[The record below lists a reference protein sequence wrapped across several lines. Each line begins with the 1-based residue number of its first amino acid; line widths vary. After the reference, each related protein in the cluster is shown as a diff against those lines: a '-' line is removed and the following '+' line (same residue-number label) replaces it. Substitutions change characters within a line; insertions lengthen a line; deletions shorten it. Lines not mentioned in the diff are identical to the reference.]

1 MRVAL
6 IAGARP
12 NFVKLAP
19 VRKALSARTGVTPVI
34 VHTGQ
39 HYDDA
44 MSASFFRD
52 LEIPEPDVDLGVGS
66 ASHAVQTAR
75 IMSAFDAYLDEQDVD
90 LVVVVGDVNSTL
102 ACSVTAA
109 KRDIPVAHVEAGLRS
124 FDWAMPE
131 EINRVVTDAVSAIL
145 LTPSRDADENL
156 LKEGREKDSIFLVGN
171 VMVDSLDRF
180 IGKARDAGD
189 VLSGLGA
196 DSSLA
201 GGCYAL
207 LTLHRPGNVDDPGA
221 LSGFLSAVEGVAE
234 RTPVVYPVHPRTR
247 RMLEASGLLERA
259 EGIRRLTMTGPMT
272 YLDFI
277 ALESRARLVLT
288 DSGGVQ
294 EETTVL
300 GVPCLTLRK
309 NTERPITVTE
319 GTNRVVGTDPGDIV
333 RAALAALDAPAPQ
346 GRRPELWDGQ
356 ASERVADVL
365 TTWLGEG
372 AD

>member
-19 VRKALSARTGVTPVI
+19 VRRALAERDGVRPIV

-39 HYDDA
+39 HYDEA
-44 MSASFFRD
+44 MSATFFRD
-52 LEIPEPDVDLGVGS
+52 LEIPEPDVNLGVGS

-75 IMSAFDAYLDEQDVD
+75 IMSAFDAFLDEEAVD

-102 ACSVTAA
+102 ACSVTAT

-156 LKEGREKDSIFLVGN
+156 RSEGRTDDAIFFVGN

-180 IGKARDAGD
+180 IGRARETSDA
-189 VLSGLGA
+189 LGR
-196 DSSLA
+196 L
-201 GGCYAL
+201 GVEEREFAL
-207 LTLHRPGNVDDPGA
+207 LTLHRPRNVDTPEA
-221 LSGFLSAVEGVAE
+221 LSGFLGAIERIAE
-234 RTPVVYPVHPRTR
+234 RLPVVYPTHPRSR
-247 RMLEASGLLERA
+247 KMLESVGLLERA
-259 EGIRRLTMTGPMT
+259 ESMAGLIMTEPMA

-277 ALESRARLVLT
+277 ALESWARLVLT

-300 GVPCLTLRK
+300 GVPCLTLRP
-309 NTERPITVTE
+309 NTERPVTVSE
-319 GTNRVVGTDPGDIV
+319 GTNRLVGTDPEDIV
-333 RAALAALDAPAPQ
+333 RASFEALDGAGTSPS
-346 GRRPELWDGQ
+346 RPELWDGR
-356 ASERVADVL
+356 AAERVADVL
-365 TTWLGEG
+365 TTWRRT
-372 AD
+372 

>member
-19 VRKALSARTGVTPVI
+19 LRRALDGREGVSTIV

-44 MSASFFRD
+44 MSAALFRD

-75 IMSAFDAYLDEQDVD
+75 IMSAFDAFLDDTAVD

-102 ACSVTAA
+102 ACSVTAT

-131 EINRVVTDAVSAIL
+131 EINRVVTDAVSAVL
-145 LTPSRDADENL
+145 LTPSREADENL
-156 LKEGREKDSIFLVGN
+156 RREGRTDDAIFFVGN
-171 VMVDSLDRF
+171 VMVDSLDRY
-180 IGKARDAGD
+180 IGRARDTSDA
-189 VLSGLGA
+189 LSRVGVEVGEF
-196 DSSLA
+196 
-201 GGCYAL
+201 AL
-207 LTLHRPGNVDDPGA
+207 LTLHRPRNVDTVEAFSRLLD
-221 LSGFLSAVEGVAE
+221 AVERIAE
-234 RTPVVYPVHPRTR
+234 RMPVVYPAHPRAR
-247 RMLEASGLLERA
+247 RTLEESGLLERA
-259 EGIRRLTMTGPMT
+259 EGMRGLMLTEPMG

-277 ALESRARLVLT
+277 ALESWARVVLT

-300 GVPCLTLRK
+300 GVPCLTLRP
-309 NTERPITVTE
+309 NTERPVTVRQ
-319 GTNRVVGTDPGDIV
+319 GTNRLVGTDPEAVV
-333 RAALAALDAPAPQ
+333 RAAFEAMETPTRPT
-346 GRRPELWDGQ
+346 RPELWDGR
-356 ASERVADVL
+356 AAERVADVL
-365 TTWLGEG
+365 ERWTR
-372 AD
+372 

>member
-1 MRVAL
+1 MRIVL

-19 VRKALSARTGVTPVI
+19 VRRALVDRDDVEVTV

-52 LEIPEPDVDLGVGS
+52 LEIPEPEVNLGVGS

-75 IMSAFDAYLDEQDVD
+75 IMSAFDGFLDEETVD

-102 ACSVTAA
+102 ACSVTAT

-131 EINRVVTDAVSAIL
+131 EINRVVTDAVSALL

-156 LKEGREKDSIFLVGN
+156 RREGRTDDAIFFVGN

-180 IGKARDAGD
+180 IGKARSTTD
-189 VLSGLGA
+189 VLSRLGVEK
-196 DSSLA
+196 
-201 GGCYAL
+201 GGFAL
-207 LTLHRPGNVDDPGA
+207 LTLHRPRNVDTA
-221 LSGFLSAVEGVAE
+221 ALLSGFLGAVERIAE
-234 RTPVVYPVHPRTR
+234 RVPVVYPAHPRTR
-247 RMLEASGLLERA
+247 RMLEDLGLLERA
-259 EGIRRLTMTGPMT
+259 RSMRGLMLTEPQG

-277 ALESRARLVLT
+277 ALESWARLVLT

-300 GVPCLTLRK
+300 GVPCLTLRP
-309 NTERPITVTE
+309 NTERPVTVSE
-319 GTNRVVGTDPGDIV
+319 GTNRLVGTDPEAIV
-333 RAALAALDAPAPQ
+333 AAAHEALEDRDAAPK
-346 GRRPELWDGQ
+346 RPELWDGR
-356 ASERVADVL
+356 AAGRVADVL
-365 TTWLGEG
+365 TSWHRKAT
-372 AD
+372 

>member
-19 VRKALSARTGVTPVI
+19 VRRALAARDDMSPIV

-52 LEIPEPDVDLGVGS
+52 LEIPEPEFNLGVGS

-75 IMSAFDAYLDEQDVD
+75 IMTAFDAFLDEEPVD
-90 LVVVVGDVNSTL
+90 MVVVVGDVNSTL
-102 ACSVTAA
+102 ACSVTAT

-131 EINRVVTDAVSAIL
+131 EINRVVTDAVSAVL

-156 LKEGREKDSIFLVGN
+156 RRDGRSDEDIHFVGN

-180 IGKARDAGD
+180 IDRARSETD
-189 VLSGLGA
+189 VLSRVGVDEGKF
-196 DSSLA
+196 
-201 GGCYAL
+201 AL
-207 LTLHRPGNVDDPGA
+207 LTLHRPRNVDTREALGA
-221 LSGFLSAVEGVAE
+221 LLGAVERIAS
-234 RTPVVYPVHPRTR
+234 RIPVVYPAHPRAR
-247 RMLEASGLLERA
+247 KMLGELGLLERA
-259 EGIRRLTMTGPMT
+259 DGISGLVVTEPLG

-277 ALESRARLVLT
+277 ALESWARLMLT

-300 GVPCLTLRK
+300 GVPCLTLRP
-309 NTERPITVTE
+309 NTERPVTVSE
-319 GTNRVVGTDPGDIV
+319 GTNRLVGTDPETIV
-333 RAALAALDAPAPQ
+333 TAAFAALDGPGGSP
-346 GRRPELWDGQ
+346 GRPELWDGH
-356 ASERVADVL
+356 AAERVADVL
-365 TTWLGEG
+365 AARHGSN
-372 AD
+372 